1 MGRLD
6 EKMKTLA
13 GGAQGFLTKLEGLID
28 DKIAENQSKQ
38 GAILS
43 QVSGSLAKVDE
54 VTSTAKAAAD
64 ALDGAIG
71 QFTNE

>member
-28 DKIAENQSKQ
+28 QKIADSQQ
-38 GAILS
+38 QQAAIIT

-54 VTSTAKAAAD
+54 VTTTAKAAAD